1 MKVRTIETDEEIKQ
15 VAEWSAKVFCGGDH
29 LFFFQKRFERSH
41 EPGPHYVR
49 EHTRVV
55 EEDGRVVAHVRIV
68 DHPMRIGSAVV
79 RMGGISGVCTHPA
92 YRKRGYAA
100 ALMRDSMEYMRTH
113 GFDVSMLF
121 GIRDFYPKFGYSVC
135 LNRFS
140 IKMAAKGTAGCE
152 GKGCVR
158 KIKPE
163 ELSQAA
169 SMYAEHNAHRTC
181 SVVRSGEFWQHDRKG
196 AVWSWPY
203 VNFDEWYAV
212 CDEADRMLGYFCAKE
227 ERGRVELYEA
237 AGGND
242 EVFSTILQYLGVRAK
257 ASFMGEI
264 SLILPPDAPM
274 AQFCFEKDAK
284 LEAFYREDGD
294 GMMRII
300 HLEGLF
306 GKLKEEL
313 EARLRHSEFKD
324 WEGAFTLRTDIGA
337 LDFEVARGVLDVKP
351 GDQGRTLSVE
361 MPQSL
366 LIKLVVGYA
375 DPLRLLSKSDVEVAR
390 ELVGPLC
397 ALFPRGTPFIW
408 GNDGF

>member
-1 MKVRTIETDEEIKQ
+1 
-15 VAEWSAKVFCGGDH
+15 
-29 LFFFQKRFERSH
+29 
-41 EPGPHYVR
+41 
-49 EHTRVV
+49 
-55 EEDGRVVAHVRIV
+55 
-68 DHPMRIGSAVV
+68 
-79 RMGGISGVCTHPA
+79 MGC
-92 YRKRGYAA
+92 
-100 ALMRDSMEYMRTH
+100 E
-113 GFDVSMLF
+113 
-121 GIRDFYPKFGYSVC
+121 
-135 LNRFS
+135 
-140 IKMAAKGTAGCE
+140 AKGS
-152 GKGCVR
+152 VR

-169 SMYAEHNAHRTC
+169 AFYAKDNAHRTC
-181 SVVRSGEFWQHDRKG
+181 SVARSEAFYQRDRKG

-212 CDEADRMLGYFCAKE
+212 CDEADRMLGYFCVRE

-242 EVFSTILQYLGVRAK
+242 EVFSTILQYLGDRAK
-257 ASFMGEI
+257 ASFIGEI
-264 SLILPPDAPM
+264 SLIVPSDAPM

-284 LEAFYREDGD
+284 LEVSYHEDGN

-306 GKLKEEL
+306 GKVKGEL
-313 EARLRHSEFKD
+313 ETRLKHSEFKD
-324 WEGAFTLRTDIGA
+324 WQGTFALRTEIGV
-337 LDFEVARGVLDVKP
+337 LNFEAARGSLDVKP
-351 GDQGRTLSVE
+351 GDRGKALSVE
-361 MPQSL
+361 ISQSL

-375 DPLRLLSKSDVEVAR
+375 DPLRILSKSDVNVPP

>member
-1 MKVRTIETDEEIKQ
+1 MRVRTIQTDEEIKQ

-29 LFFFQKRFERSH
+29 LFFFQERFERSH
-41 EPGPHYVR
+41 ELGPHYVR

-55 EEDGRVVAHVRIV
+55 EEDGKVVAHVRIV

-79 RMGGISGVCTHPA
+79 RMGGISGVCTHPR

-100 ALMRDSMEYMRTH
+100 ALMRDSVAYMRAH

-121 GIRDFYPKFGYSVC
+121 GIQDFYPKFGYSVC

-140 IKMAAKGTAGCE
+140 IKMAAKGTARCE
-152 GKGCVR
+152 AKGLVR

-163 ELSQAA
+163 ELVQAA
-169 SMYAEHNAHRTC
+169 SMYAKDNACRTC
-181 SVVRSGEFWQHDRKG
+181 SVVRSEEFWRYDRKG
-196 AVWSWPY
+196 VVWSWPY

-212 CDEADRMLGYFCAKE
+212 CDEADRVLGYFCAKE
-227 ERGRVELYEA
+227 GKRIELYEV

-242 EVFSTILQYLGVRAK
+242 AVFSTILRYLGDRAK
-257 ASFMGEI
+257 ASFVGEI
-264 SLILPPDAPM
+264 SLIVPPDAPM

-284 LEAFYREDGD
+284 LEVSYRENGN

-306 GKLKEEL
+306 GKIKGELQTRLK
-313 EARLRHSEFKD
+313 HSEFKD
-324 WEGAFTLRTDIGA
+324 WEGAFTLRTGIGA
-337 LDFEVARGVLDVKP
+337 LDFEVARGSLEVKP
-351 GDQGRTLSVE
+351 GERERARSVE

-366 LIKLVVGYA
+366 LIKLVVGCA
-375 DPLRLLSKSDVEVAR
+375 DPRRILSKPDVKVAP

-397 ALFPRGTPFIW
+397 ALFPQGTPFIW